1 MADALLVTKRTAV
14 LNPNPPQPGN
24 PDAFFGEETNDLQ
37 LNSVNDLAL
46 VSGLDKL
53 KQDLNKILFTEV
65 GANTNFEIYGTEL
78 QTMVGGKVDI
88 DNARAKIREEVDT
101 ALSVLLFLTREN
113 TNDDEVV
120 DTFETLSVTEI
131 STGRFEVTVSVIS
144 RSGKRAVS
152 DSIVLVA

>member
-1 MADALLVTKRTAV
+1 MADVKITTKTTAV
-14 LNPNPPQPGN
+14 LTPVPPQPGN
-24 PDAFFGEETNDLQ
+24 PEEFFGDETNDLQ

-46 VSGLDKL
+46 VSGIDKI

-65 GANTNFEIYGTEL
+65 GANVNFEIYGTEL
-78 QTMVGGKVDI
+78 QSMVGGKVDI

-101 ALSVLLFLTREN
+101 ALSVLLFLTKEN

-120 DTFETLSVTEI
+120 DNFETLSVTEI
-131 STGRFEVTVSVIS
+131 SSGRFEVTVSVIS
-144 RSGKRAVS
+144 RSGKRVTS